1 MLKLKMRYSKIY
13 KIGNFTFEVD
23 WSTEIESKQI
33 QALIKIVQTKSFQT
47 LGLFTVIQYLLFK

>member
-1 MLKLKMRYSKIY
+1 MRYSKIY